1 MKDCTDNANLGG
13 KIRPIDGTDQW
24 AAISGSVAEVVPREW
39 LPITPDSIIY
49 QERWCG
55 SSATLSRAACSDRC
69 LVRRRKL
76 IINAD
81 STYWYIPSCGSSP
94 PLPSCCDAACRDKL
108 SDQGA
113 ATKAAWPC
121 HDPAERTDLDLSDRG
136 RADERAEL
144 ALATGRNNTGGC
156 SVCTPLH
163 PCLFDLLADQEE
175 RTNVASKEPALVA
188 KLKAQLA
195 TYVPYICPGGG
206 QGANPDNASTVCHM
220 DAAVLREGYDCVT
233 DIRPWWGDFSGP
245 CCKPK

>member
-1 MKDCTDNANLGG
+1 MC
-13 KIRPIDGTDQW
+13 
-24 AAISGSVAEVVPREW
+24 
-39 LPITPDSIIY
+39 
-49 QERWCG
+49 
-55 SSATLSRAACSDRC
+55 
-69 LVRRRKL
+69 RRRKL

-113 ATKAAWPC
+113 AKAAWPC
-121 HDPAERTDLDLSDRG
+121 HDNSERTDLDLSDRG

-163 PCLFDLLADQEE
+163 PCLFDLLADPEE
-175 RTNVASKEPALVA
+175 RTNQASKEPALVA

-195 TYVPYICPGGG
+195 TCKIVIPSRFACCP
-206 QGANPDNASTVCHM
+206 S
-220 DAAVLREGYDCVT
+220 R
-233 DIRPWWGDFSGP
+233 
-245 CCKPK
+245 